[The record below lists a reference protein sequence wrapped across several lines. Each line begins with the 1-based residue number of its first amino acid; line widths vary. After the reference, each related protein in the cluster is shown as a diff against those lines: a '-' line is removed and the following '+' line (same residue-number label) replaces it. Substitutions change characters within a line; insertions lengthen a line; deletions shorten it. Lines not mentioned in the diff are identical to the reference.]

1 LLIQIIGNKQLVD
14 KMKTNLTASKT
25 VLKEKAVDVES
36 LMEKLE
42 VDQENA
48 DQVEITVLY
57 SL

>member
-1 LLIQIIGNKQLVD
+1 
-14 KMKTNLTASKT
+14 MKTNLTASKT

-57 SL
+57 SLWDNILLLNN